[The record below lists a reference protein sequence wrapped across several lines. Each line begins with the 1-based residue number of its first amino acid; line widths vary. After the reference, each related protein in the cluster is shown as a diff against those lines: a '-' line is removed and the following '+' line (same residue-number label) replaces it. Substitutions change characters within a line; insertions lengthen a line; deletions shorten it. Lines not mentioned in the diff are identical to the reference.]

1 MARYNPKET
10 EPRWRKAWDDADS
23 FKAVASGDKPKYF
36 VLEMFPYPS
45 GRIHIGHVRNYAMG
59 DVIARYK
66 KAQGFNV
73 LHPMGWDAFGMP
85 AENAAMQ
92 SGGHPRDWT
101 YGNIEIMREQLKQM
115 GLAIDWSREF
125 ATCDPDYYVQE
136 QRMFLEFWKKGFI
149 ERKESMV
156 NWDPVDQTVLANE
169 QVIDGKGWR
178 SGAPVERRR
187 LSQWFFR
194 ITDRADDLL
203 AALEDGRLAGWPD
216 NVKTMQKNW
225 IGKSKGLKMRFHAED
240 GAPKGFEAIE
250 IYTTRPDTLFGA
262 SFVGVSPDHP
272 LAAEFAKGDPKLQA
286 FINEC
291 QAAGTS
297 EEAIEKAEKRGFRL
311 SMTVK
316 HPFVE
321 GKTLPVYVANFILM
335 QYGTGAIFACPAH
348 DQRDLDFAR
357 KYDLE
362 VIPVVCPPDADPKT
376 FDVTDEAYV
385 GPGTIFNSDF
395 LNGLP
400 VEEALPKAIAKIE
413 EMGDG
418 QGTTNYRLRDWGIS
432 RQRYWG
438 CPIPVI
444 HCEKC
449 GVVPVPEQDLP
460 VKLPD
465 EADFSKPGNPLDRN
479 PGFVNTTCPE
489 CGAEARRETDTF
501 DTFVDSSWYFA
512 RFAAPTPDAPTDPD
526 EANYWLPVDQY
537 IGGIEHAI
545 LHLLYA
551 RYYTRNMMECGHVNV
566 AEPFENLFTQ
576 GMVVHET
583 YRDVYG
589 TWRSPDEVDNP
600 TEAEISEFRSTQKHH
615 SDQVKAL
622 GGRLAIYKEGS
633 STGTVL
639 TEDSWFIKTNPND
652 WLVVREK
659 SEDGEL
665 EKKIPVFV
673 GSIEKMSKSK
683 KNVIS
688 PEEIAETYGADAAR
702 WFMLSDSPPE
712 RDVEWSEA
720 GVEGAWRLINR
731 IWDLCEPHAG
741 IFTRAGAD
749 IPAGTDP
756 ELRRLTHATV
766 DGVTEDIEHFR
777 FNKAIARL
785 YEFINGLKKAAPT
798 ASEDAVSEGL
808 SALTRLIAPFI
819 PHLAEECWAHL
830 GGEGLA
836 CEAPWP
842 KADKALLVAET
853 ITLPVQVNGK
863 RRTEI
868 TVPADADK
876 ETVETLAMEDEA
888 VQRHLDGM
896 QIVKLIV
903 VPGRII
909 NIVVKP

>member
-10 EPRWRKAWDDADS
+10 EPRWRKAWDEADS

-125 ATCDPDYYVQE
+125 ATCDPEYYVHE

-225 IGKSKGLKMRFHAED
+225 IGKSKGLKMRFHAD
-240 GAPKGFEAIE
+240 AGAPRGFEAIE

-272 LAAEFAKGDPKLQA
+272 LAAEFAKDDPKLQA

-297 EEAIEKAEKRGFRL
+297 EEAIEKADKRGYRL
-311 SMTVK
+311 AMTVK

-357 KYDLE
+357 KYDLD
-362 VIPVVCPPDADPKT
+362 VIPVVCPPDADPAS

-385 GPGTIFNSDF
+385 GPGTIFNSGF

-400 VEEALPKAIAKIE
+400 VDEALPKAIAKIE

-479 PGFVNTTCPE
+479 PVFVNTTCPE
-489 CGAEARRETDTF
+489 CGADARRETDTF

-512 RFAAPTPDAPTDPD
+512 RFAAPTPDAPTDPE

-583 YRDVYG
+583 YLDA
-589 TWRSPDEVDNP
+589 DETKKLKDRWLFP
-600 TEAEISEFRSTQKHH
+600 E
-615 SDQVKAL
+615 QV
-622 GGRLAIYKEGS
+622 
-633 STGTVL
+633 
-639 TEDSWFIKTNPND
+639 
-652 WLVVREK
+652 
-659 SEDGEL
+659 
-665 EKKIPVFV
+665 EKKDGKVISIETGEEVIV

-683 KNVIS
+683 KNVVS

-731 IWDLCEPHAG
+731 IWDLCEPNAG
-741 IFTRAGAD
+741 IFNRAGAD

-756 ELRRLTHATV
+756 ELRRLTHVTV
-766 DGVTEDIEHFR
+766 DGVTDDIEHFR

-785 YEFINGLKKAAPT
+785 YEFINGLKKAAPN
-798 ASEDAVSEGL
+798 ASEAAVSEGL

-836 CEAPWP
+836 CDAPWP
-842 KADKALLVAET
+842 KAEKALLVSET
-853 ITLPVQVNGK
+853 ITMPVQVNGK

-876 ETVETLAMEDEA
+876 EAVEKLAIEDEA